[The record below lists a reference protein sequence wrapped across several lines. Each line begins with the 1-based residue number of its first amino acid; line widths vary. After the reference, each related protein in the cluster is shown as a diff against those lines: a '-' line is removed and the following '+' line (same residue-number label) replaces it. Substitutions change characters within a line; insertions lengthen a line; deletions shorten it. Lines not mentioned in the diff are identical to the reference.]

1 MRGKDCALAVMGHG
15 STTVNAQSFPLIIQS
30 YATCLSGILM
40 LHSAE
45 YREIIL
51 LSYFLVVVSMSQ
63 QWRILVAEG
72 DEYLNQGIVNSLLK
86 DGYNVQGVLTGAEA
100 IRILWADEQQL
111 VIGDMQLPDADGFD
125 LLQWIRTYCPQT
137 RMIMLAT
144 ANMPGARTRALENGA
159 VGYLEKPVDLRLL
172 KVEVRRLL
180 QQTGFTASL
189 ASFDLL
195 EVIQMVNMSRKSISL
210 VVHTGLEEQGMLG
223 FQAGELIWAEY
234 GTLRGEEA
242 FFALAAHKNGM
253 VTQQQW
259 DDRIAPN
266 VRQPLSRLIMQALQ
280 YRSKYAAA
288 QQLSGE
294 LEVVNGRQSIPV
306 AHDRS
311 PVDMLFPEAI
321 DDRPFT
327 YVADGAP
334 AAPPL
339 LSQPA
344 PTPMPAQPASVE
356 PREWWQDSAKSNSIG
371 RSGSIQAVTGKGPPT
386 PRPASTHTKYVA
398 SISGSSINPSTVR
411 KTPTGPRSDLPAWLM
426 DQPTQFELQAMRP
439 ASLSGTG
446 HVSAASAAKSS
457 LAEWPSKEPPVPAR
471 PVKPVTPAPEVHTP
485 NNGNGNGKTP
495 LVEVHGAAK
504 VPQPAEWQGPQQGVA
519 DASPGPDLPISLL
532 ESLATPRQTEELS
545 GQASSSMGTAA
556 RGAVL
561 TEPAPVRV
569 TPDEVAVPAKQAERA
584 GVGRQQSGAKRNY
597 AALVSALQTL
607 GYTLPGFIASA
618 VVGMDGQPIA
628 QVAVEEQD
636 ISGMCPDFNTIL
648 KSVLLVLRQ
657 GSWGQHE
664 DTIITSA
671 THHILMRVLDRERE
685 VFQVLVT
692 TRESDPVES
701 LEVMATVEGA
711 IVAAL

>member
-1 MRGKDCALAVMGHG
+1 MQALLTRAGLAL
-15 STTVNAQSFPLIIQS
+15 VNLPTKS
-30 YATCLSGILM
+30 YATCHSDFLM

-45 YREIIL
+45 YRKIPCYFI
-51 LSYFLVVVSMSQ
+51 FLVVITMSQ
-63 QWRILVAEG
+63 QWRILVVEG

-137 RMIMLAT
+137 RMIMLAV
-144 ANMPGARTRALENGA
+144 ANVPGVRTRALENGA

-195 EVIQMVNMSRKSISL
+195 DVIQIVNMSRKSISM

-223 FQAGELIWAEY
+223 FQSGEMIWAEY

-253 VTQQQW
+253 VTQQAW
-259 DDRIAPN
+259 DDRVTPN
-266 VRQPLSRLIMQALQ
+266 VMQPLSRLIMQALH

-294 LEVVNGRQSIPV
+294 LEAVNSRLAAPAGNTQ
-306 AHDRS
+306 S
-311 PVDMLFPEAI
+311 PVDMLLTEAV

-327 YVADGAP
+327 YVAGPPSASPTPTAP
-334 AAPPL
+334 
-339 LSQPA
+339 SQPFGA
-344 PTPMPAQPASVE
+344 E
-356 PREWWQDSAKSNSIG
+356 PKEWWQDSAKSRSIG
-371 RSGSIQAVTGKGPPT
+371 RSGRLQAVTGDGSPASKPAPDRY
-386 PRPASTHTKYVA
+386 RPAA
-398 SISGSSINPSTVR
+398 SSNGSSITPSTVR
-411 KTPTGPRSDLPAWLM
+411 KTTTGQRSDLPSWLM
-426 DQPTQFELQAMRP
+426 DQPTQFEVQAMRP
-439 ASLSGTG
+439 SSLSGTG
-446 HVSAASAAKSS
+446 QLATAPASKPS
-457 LAEWPSKEPPVPAR
+457 LAEWPPEQPAR
-471 PVKPVTPAPEVHTP
+471 PVRSVRPATPAPSSVLLT
-485 NNGNGNGKTP
+485 NGNGKTTSQS
-495 LVEVHGAAK
+495 GDTAANALS
-504 VPQPAEWQGPQQGVA
+504 PHPAEWQSPQTKVA
-519 DASPGPDLPISLL
+519 DPTSLSNIQSNML
-532 ESLATPRQTEELS
+532 QSLATPRQTEELA
-545 GQASSSMGTAA
+545 GRAINGPVT
-556 RGAVL
+556 RGATLVEPTPVFVPDEL
-561 TEPAPVRV
+561 VAPAPER
-569 TPDEVAVPAKQAERA
+569 PVAP
-584 GVGRQQSGAKRNY
+584 RQQSAAKRNY
-597 AALVSALQTL
+597 SALVSALQTL

-628 QVAVEEQD
+628 QVAMEDQD
-636 ISGMCPDFNTIL
+636 ISGRCADFSVIV
-648 KSVLLVLRQ
+648 KSALLVLGQ

-671 THHILMRVLDRERE
+671 THHILLRVLDRERE
-685 VFQVLVT
+685 VFQVLIT

-701 LEVMATVEGA
+701 LEVMATVESA

>member
-1 MRGKDCALAVMGHG
+1 
-15 STTVNAQSFPLIIQS
+15 
-30 YATCLSGILM
+30 
-40 LHSAE
+40 
-45 YREIIL
+45 
-51 LSYFLVVVSMSQ
+51 MSQ
-63 QWRILVAEG
+63 QWRVLVVEG

-86 DGYNVQGVLTGAEA
+86 DGYSVHGVLTGAEA

-159 VGYLEKPVDLRLL
+159 VGYLEKPIDLRLL

-195 EVIQMVNMSRKSISL
+195 DVIQIVNMSRKSISM

-223 FQAGELIWAEY
+223 FQQGELIWAEY

-242 FFALAAHKNGM
+242 FFALAAHKNGT

-259 DDRIAPN
+259 DDRITPN

-280 YRSKYAAA
+280 YRSKYAEA

-294 LEVVNGRQSIPV
+294 LEALNNRPSAPDAQ
-306 AHDRS
+306 DLS
-311 PVDMLFPEAI
+311 PVDMLLTEEI

-327 YVADGAP
+327 YVADEAA
-334 AAPPL
+334 AAPPTPPP
-339 LSQPA
+339 PA
-344 PTPMPAQPASVE
+344 PAQPASAE
-356 PREWWQDSAKSNSIG
+356 PKEWWQDSAKTRSVG
-371 RSGSIQAVTGKGPPT
+371 RSGSIRAVTANDPSAPT
-386 PRPASTHTKYVA
+386 AAPDA
-398 SISGSSINPSTVR
+398 SIAGSPSITPSTVR
-411 KTPTGPRSDLPAWLM
+411 KTSAGQRSDLPSWLM

-439 ASLSGTG
+439 SSLSGTG
-446 HVSAASAAKSS
+446 HITAAPSSRPS
-457 LAEWPSKEPPVPAR
+457 LAEWPPQESSPALAAKPTTSLPDVP
-471 PVKPVTPAPEVHTP
+471 TS
-485 NNGNGNGKTP
+485 NNGNGKPSLTGIQP
-495 LVEVHGAAK
+495 AAK
-504 VPQPAEWQGPQQGVA
+504 APHPAEWQGPQKVATDAAPVSGV
-519 DASPGPDLPISLL
+519 SGSLL
-532 ESLATPRQTEELS
+532 QSLATPRQTEELS
-545 GQASSSMGTAA
+545 GRASSTVGVATAT
-556 RGAVL
+556 RGIAVA
-561 TEPAPVRV
+561 EPAPAHV
-569 TPDEVAVPAKQAERA
+569 TPEELAVPAKQVERA
-584 GVGRQQSGAKRNY
+584 PLARQQSASKRNY
-597 AALVSALQTL
+597 SALVSALQTL

-618 VVGMDGQPIA
+618 LVGMDGQPIA

-636 ISGMCPDFNTIL
+636 ISGMCPDFNGIL
-648 KSVLLVLRQ
+648 KGVLHVLQQ

-664 DTIITSA
+664 DTIITSI
-671 THHILMRVLDRERE
+671 THHILLRVLDRERE

-701 LEVMATVEGA
+701 LEVLATVEGA

>member
-1 MRGKDCALAVMGHG
+1 
-15 STTVNAQSFPLIIQS
+15 
-30 YATCLSGILM
+30 
-40 LHSAE
+40 
-45 YREIIL
+45 
-51 LSYFLVVVSMSQ
+51 MSQ
-63 QWRILVAEG
+63 QWRVLVVEG

-86 DGYNVQGVLTGAEA
+86 DGYSVQGVLTGAEA

-111 VIGDMQLPDADGFD
+111 VIGDLQLPDADGFD

-195 EVIQMVNMSRKSISL
+195 DVIQIVNMSRKSISL
-210 VVHTGLEEQGMLG
+210 VVHTGMEEQGMLG
-223 FQAGELIWAEY
+223 FQSGELIWAEY

-259 DDRIAPN
+259 DDRVTPN

-280 YRSKYAAA
+280 YRSKYAEAR
-288 QQLSGE
+288 QLSGE
-294 LEVVNGRQSIPV
+294 LEAVNGRPSAPA
-306 AHDRS
+306 AHDMS
-311 PVDMLFPEAI
+311 PVDMLFTEAI

-327 YVADGAP
+327 YVADAQP
-334 AAPPL
+334 AAPSLPPPTQL
-339 LSQPA
+339 A
-344 PTPMPAQPASVE
+344 PPQSAPAQPQPVSAE
-356 PREWWQDSAKSNSIG
+356 PREWWQDSAKSRSVG
-371 RSGSIQAVTGKGPPT
+371 RSGSIRAVTGNGSPAPRSA
-386 PRPASTHTKYVA
+386 PGSNRPAA
-398 SISGSSINPSTVR
+398 SASGSSITPSTVR
-411 KTPTGPRSDLPAWLM
+411 KTPTGQRSDLPSWLM
-426 DQPTQFELQAMRP
+426 DQPTQFEVQAMRP
-439 ASLSGTG
+439 SSPSGTAGAHQGQANLLEVQSMRPSSLSGTG
-446 HVSAASAAKSS
+446 HVTAAPTGKPSP
-457 LAEWPSKEPPVPAR
+457 AEWPSPEPTPVAR
-471 PVKPVTPAPEVHTP
+471 PMKPVTPAPGAPTSH
-485 NNGNGNGKTP
+485 NGNGNGKTP
-495 LVEVHGAAK
+495 FTEMETPAK
-504 VPQPAEWQGPQQGVA
+504 VPPSAEWQEPQKIA
-519 DASPGPDLPISLL
+519 TDPPLLPDIPVSLL
-532 ESLATPRQTEELS
+532 QSLATPRQTEEL
-545 GQASSSMGTAA
+545 GERVAGAVGIAT

-561 TEPAPVRV
+561 VEPAPARV
-569 TPDEVAVPAKQAERA
+569 TPEELIAPAKQPERA
-584 GVGRQQSGAKRNY
+584 AGTRQQSAAKRNY
-597 AALVSALQTL
+597 SALVSALQTL

-618 VVGMDGQPIA
+618 IVGMDGQPIA

-636 ISGMCPDFNTIL
+636 ISNMCPDFNVIL
-648 KSVLLVLRQ
+648 KGVLLVLQQ

-664 DTIITSA
+664 DTIITSI
-671 THHILMRVLDRERE
+671 THHILLRVLDRERE